1 MISVEVLPDPATDA
15 LARAAWRRLI
25 DAGLPSAGRH
35 TGESNRPHI
44 TVAVRDSPVLDGL
57 SGLADLLPLTLRLG
71 GVLLFPR
78 SRQAVISWQ
87 VVVTASLAEFHRRV
101 DAAIGPADERY
112 AHTAPDRW
120 TPHLTMARRVRL
132 ADLCA
137 AVEAVDLSPHVG
149 EVTGL
154 RIWDATTRTVTTLR

>member
-15 LARAAWRRLI
+15 LARAAWKRLI

-44 TVAVRDSPVLDGL
+44 TVAVRESPALDGL
-57 SGLADLLPLTLRLG
+57 ADLADLLPLTLRMG

-78 SRQAVISWQ
+78 SGQAVIAWQ
-87 VVVTASLAEFHRRV
+87 VVVTTPLAQFHRRV
-101 DAAIGPADERY
+101 AAAVGPADERY
-112 AHTAPDRW
+112 AHTAPDDW

-132 ADLCA
+132 ADLGA
-137 AVEAVDLSPHVG
+137 AVEAIDLSPHVG
-149 EVTGL
+149 QITGL
-154 RIWDATTRTVTTLR
+154 RIWDATSRTVTTLR

>member
-1 MISVEVLPDPATDA
+1 MISVEVLPDAATEA
-15 LARAAWRRLI
+15 LALAAWRRLV

-44 TVAVRDSPVLDGL
+44 TVAVRESPRLDGL
-57 SGLADLLPLTLRLG
+57 AALADRLPLPLRLG

-78 SRQAVISWQ
+78 SGQAVVSWQ
-87 VVVTASLAEFHRRV
+87 VVLTAPLAEFHRRV
-101 DAAIGPADERY
+101 TGAVGPAEERY
-112 AHTAPDRW
+112 THTEPDGW
-120 TPHLTMARRVRL
+120 SPHLTMARRVPL
-132 ADLCA
+132 ADLGA
-137 AVEAVDLSPHVG
+137 AVAAIDLAPHAG